1 MNTVAD
7 RLQGTI
13 SSRVS
18 GFEGI
23 LSKLVAE
30 ACVSVLPK
38 NPYNF
43 NVDNV
48 RVVKIPG
55 GGLADSRVVKGMVFR
70 RDAEGTIKH
79 VENAKVAVFAQ
90 GVDTA
95 TTDTKVGSGRC
106 CMIVPCPIVLSSAPA
121 AKVLVSIPG
130 AMRVCLQGTVLIKTA
145 EELENYSKS
154 EESKLEE
161 YIKNIAN
168 TGVKVG
174 SMLQAHWM

>member
-1 MNTVAD
+1 VAA

-18 GFEGI
+18 GYEGI

-30 ACVSVLPK
+30 ACIGVLPK

-55 GGLADSRVVKGMVFR
+55 GGLMDSRVVKGMVFR
-70 RDAEGTIKH
+70 RDTEGTIKH
-79 VENAKVAVFAQ
+79 VENAKVAVYAQ

-95 TTDTKVGSGRC
+95 TTDTKVGVDG
-106 CMIVPCPIVLSSAPA
+106 CP
-121 AKVLVSIPG
+121 
-130 AMRVCLQGTVLIKTA
+130 
-145 EELENYSKS
+145 
-154 EESKLEE
+154 
-161 YIKNIAN
+161 
-168 TGVKVG
+168 
-174 SMLQAHWM
+174 